1 MTIIEIDKKKI
12 QLYFLIEKKHSR
24 KQRRRR
30 GNLSSTSTST
40 MRCLGK
46 KSTISRTPK
55 KNYTRLLNI
64 VVSLAC

>member
-30 GNLSSTSTST
+30 GNLSSTST